1 MLSASRDFSTIRVAT
16 SASFSAESRGSP
28 HTCSTLTPLTTRLT
42 PAASGMVGMALM
54 RAVVI
59 PAFSSSLEIVAPQ
72 RLQLPQ
78 VATSKAAVTPLDA
91 NSPAISAP
99 MRLALVTE
107 VPLPTVEK
115 KTGWSDFIRAV
126 SSNFLKAGNGST

>member
-1 MLSASRDFSTIRVAT
+1 MFSASRAFSTIRVAT
-16 SASFSAESRGSP
+16 FASSSADSLGSP
-28 HTCSTLTPLTTRLT
+28 HTCSTLTPRTTRLT
-42 PAASGMVGMALM
+42 PAARGIAGMALM

-78 VATSKAAVTPLDA
+78 VATIRAAATPLA
-91 NSPAISAP
+91 VNSPAISAP

-115 KTGWSDFIRAV
+115 KTGWSDLIRPA
-126 SSNFLKAGNGST
+126 SSNIRRAGSGST